1 MTNELRDSFDSPHQ
15 QQMFGE
21 VGSRGIQ
28 RLLVTEMAL
37 RAENG
42 EESVFSLL
50 LNDWVAVQEGYY
62 RYLPINDVGGIVIRI
77 VIAESLGCEVA
88 WRS

>member
-28 RLLVTEMAL
+28 RLLVTEMTL
-37 RAENG
+37 RAKSG
-42 EESVFSLL
+42 EESTMNLL
-50 LNDWVAVQEGYY
+50 FNNWVDVQDGHY
-62 RYLPINDVGGIVIRI
+62 RYLAVDDVGGIVIRI
-77 VIAESLGCEVA
+77 MIAEYLACEVA
-88 WRS
+88 WGA